1 MRAPWMVIVAASVAA
16 CGTGGGGAAAGAADG
31 GSRGL
36 GRTPTAAEIAAVD
49 IDAAPD
55 GHGLP
60 PGRGTVAAGATLF
73 QQKCQMCHGPKGEG
87 MAPAYPPLI
96 GRDSAGED
104 FRVAKD
110 YKLPKTIG
118 NYWSHA
124 TSVFDYV
131 RRAMPHTAP
140 GSLTNDE
147 VYSLTA
153 FLLSANKVIAENA
166 VLDSASL
173 MQVKM
178 PYRDRFVPDTRR
190 GGPEVR

>member
-1 MRAPWMVIVAASVAA
+1 MVILAASVAA
-16 CGTGGGGAAAGAADG
+16 CGTGRDGAATAVGA
-31 GSRGL
+31 SRGL
-36 GRTPTAAEIAAVD
+36 GRTPTVAEIAAVD

-147 VYSLTA
+147 VYALTA
-153 FLLSANKVIAENA
+153 FLLSANQVIAQDA

-173 MQVKM
+173 VQVKM

-190 GGPEVR
+190 GGPDVR